1 MRHVVRVMIHYY
13 ADADHEPVH
22 VYLRGAE
29 ALRADLE
36 AAQ

>member
-1 MRHVVRVMIHYY
+1 MPKVIRILVHAYPPGEVQ
-13 ADADHEPVH
+13 H
-22 VYLRGAE
+22 VYLRDAK